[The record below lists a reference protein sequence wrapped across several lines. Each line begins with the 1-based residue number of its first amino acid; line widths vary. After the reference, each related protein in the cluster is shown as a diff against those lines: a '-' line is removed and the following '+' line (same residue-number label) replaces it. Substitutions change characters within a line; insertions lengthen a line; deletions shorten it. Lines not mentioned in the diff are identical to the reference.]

1 MPKSTISALNGVP
14 GRSRTVDVQL
24 RRLTLYPTEVRGLI
38 HELDKYAENMR
49 DLRMNDLLLRRQLLY
64 PTEVQRQIKMINKVY
79 HKITVSSRAIREC
92 STE

>member
-1 MPKSTISALNGVP
+1 MQFMYKNALYMRDLDLNGL
-14 GRSRTVDVQL
+14 TL

-38 HELDKYAENMR
+38 HDLDQYAENMR
-49 DLRMNDLLLRRQLLY
+49 DLGMNDLLLRRQLLY